1 MAIRTLAQI
10 GSEPQPGDSF
20 IRDGRVWE
28 VVEVDNG
35 WVLYRTERVR
45 LKRPAL
51 MTAASWKTLAADR
64 YTSETDK

>member
-1 MAIRTLAQI
+1 MARTLDQI
-10 GSEPQPGDSF
+10 GSGPQPGDSF

-28 VVEVDNG
+28 VVEVDKG

-51 MTAASWKTLAADR
+51 MTTTSWKTLANDR
-64 YTSETDK
+64 NTFVV